1 MNEPLPT
8 HEALQ
13 TLALFR
19 NVDLPSIAHYLERC
33 QVHLLRKGDVLP
45 DPAAVNRSAYLV
57 LDGAFQVHRG
67 VEEGGAA
74 TPQHDVTFTTE
85 MLMLEGLMPTM
96 CIVAKGPAR
105 VLELS
110 HDTLWSLAR
119 ASHGVALNLLGLLL
133 RRAARDPDEP
143 GAALRHYEHRPTI
156 DHLTDLYN
164 RRGIEEQFPR
174 EILRARLQA
183 RSLSLLMLGVDGLR
197 AYNDA
202 HGHAAGD
209 ALLATLARE
218 LRTHLRPTDLVG
230 RWGGDEFAVL
240 LPDTQPEQAA
250 RAAERVRAHLE
261 RALRTDDAGPTVSAG
276 IAGLEAQDTLAEIVS
291 RATAALALAK
301 AAGRNCVRGAE
312 QPRDQSSAPTAGR
325 EDASSQS

>member
-8 HEALQ
+8 HDALQ

-19 NVDLPSIAHYLERC
+19 NVDLPSIAHHLERC
-33 QVHLLRKGDVLP
+33 QVHLLRMGDVLP

-67 VEEGGAA
+67 VPEGGAA
-74 TPQHDVTFTTE
+74 PQPHDVTFTTE

-119 ASHGVALNLLGLLL
+119 ASHGVAMNLLGLLL
-133 RRAARDPDEP
+133 RRAARERDD
-143 GAALRHYEHRPTI
+143 GAAALRHYEHRPLM

-164 RRGIEEQFPR
+164 RHGIEEQFPR
-174 EILRARLQA
+174 EILRARLQGRA
-183 RSLSLLMLGVDGLR
+183 LSLLMLDVDDLR
-197 AYNDA
+197 AYNDT
-202 HGHAAGD
+202 HGNAAGD
-209 ALLATLARE
+209 ALLAALARE

-230 RWGGDEFAVL
+230 RWGGDEFCVL

-261 RALRTDDAGPTVSAG
+261 RALRTDDAGVTVAAG
-276 IAGLEAQDTLAEIVS
+276 IASMDAHDTLTELVARGS
-291 RATAALALAK
+291 AALALAK
-301 AAGRNCVRGAE
+301 AAGGNCVRGPEDAGGTTVE
-312 QPRDQSSAPTAGR
+312 QH
-325 EDASSQS
+325 EDASPPS